1 MPKILI
7 ADDSIAVRKVAER
20 LLTEAGMGVTLA
32 ANGSEALALLSK
44 DRPDLIVSDV
54 IMPDK
59 SGYEVCAFIRAQA
72 NLADIPVLLISGI
85 VNDEVSRQ
93 AESCKA
99 DGVLK
104 KPFQGTSLKDRVLDL
119 LMKRQPKPAPTPEP
133 SPALVHAEGSAA
145 AEPPVSPV
153 ACASEEPEPIHMK
166 SQESQQTNE
175 SATISFS
182 VPDLMPLA
190 ESSHEATAPIVDQLP
205 VESTVSKEAEDRHLE
220 VLAQRDARITELE
233 EQLTCERR
241 QSHEQMQQ
249 MQSALEEQRVQVAD
263 LSSRTG
269 ALDQALAEE
278 RAQRATLTEQ
288 LDEVS
293 RQAHRVDELEL
304 SLAEA
309 HRRTEELVQQVSD
322 NEHNASRIL
331 ELEAHLSAERGAA
344 TQLVQQLTTLEHIEN
359 RAHELET
366 TLASE
371 RELAEACRKQGAA
384 FETLAARVPVL
395 EAALEQERGRITE
408 LDGILATE
416 RETAALVMT
425 QVKQLETAAQR
436 AHELDLALADERERS
451 MQLMK
456 RATEAEHLAEQ
467 SNRRFEDMA
476 RKLGEIPGLASQ
488 LGNGKR

>member
-119 LMKRQPKPAPTPEP
+119 LMKRQPKPASDPQPSP
-133 SPALVHAEGSAA
+133 SPAYAEKSVI
-145 AEPPVSPV
+145 EEHPV
-153 ACASEEPEPIHMK
+153 APIACTPEDAERTLVTN
-166 SQESQQTNE
+166 QECQQQNE
-175 SATISFS
+175 SAMISLPE
-182 VPDLMPLA
+182 PDLMSLSA
-190 ESSHEATAPIVDQLP
+190 DSHEVVAPMADHPP
-205 VESTVSKEAEDRHLE
+205 VASSVLQEVNDRHAE
-220 VLAQRDARITELE
+220 VLAQRDARITALE
-233 EQLTCERR
+233 EQLTCERQ
-241 QSHEQMQQ
+241 QSHEQIQQ
-249 MQSALEEQRVQVAD
+249 MQSALAEQRLQVAD

-269 ALDQALAEE
+269 ALDQALTEE

-288 LDEVS
+288 LEDIS
-293 RQAHRVDELEL
+293 RQAHRVDELETA
-304 SLAEA
+304 LAEA
-309 HRRTEELVQQVSD
+309 RHGTEELLQQVSD
-322 NEHNASRIL
+322 NASNAARIL
-331 ELEAHLSAERGAA
+331 ELEAHLAAERGAA
-344 TQLVQQLTTLEHIEN
+344 TQLVQQITTLEHIEG

-371 RELAEACRKQGAA
+371 REETEACRKQSAA
-384 FETLAARVPVL
+384 FETLAARVP
-395 EAALEQERGRITE
+395 ALEEVLGQERARIAE
-408 LDGILATE
+408 LDGLLATE
-416 RETAALVMT
+416 REAAVLVMT
-425 QVKQLETAAQR
+425 QVKQLETAVQR

-456 RATEAEHLAEQ
+456 RATEAEHMAEQ

-476 RKLGEIPGLASQ
+476 RKLGEIAGLASQ

>member
-119 LMKRQPKPAPTPEP
+119 LMKRQPKPAPDPQPSP
-133 SPALVHAEGSAA
+133 SPAYAEKSVIEEHPIAPIACTPEDAEHTLVTN
-145 AEPPVSPV
+145 
-153 ACASEEPEPIHMK
+153 
-166 SQESQQTNE
+166 QECQQQNE
-175 SATISFS
+175 SVMISLPE
-182 VPDLMPLA
+182 PDLMPLSA
-190 ESSHEATAPIVDQLP
+190 DSHEAVAPMADHLP
-205 VESTVSKEAEDRHLE
+205 VAPSVLQEVDDRHAE
-220 VLAQRDARITELE
+220 VLAQRDARITALE
-233 EQLTCERR
+233 EQLACECR
-241 QSHEQMQQ
+241 QSHEQIQQ
-249 MQSALEEQRVQVAD
+249 MQSALDEQRLQVAD

-269 ALDQALAEE
+269 ALDQALTEE

-288 LDEVS
+288 LKEVS
-293 RQAHRVDELEL
+293 RQAHRADELETA
-304 SLAEA
+304 LAEA
-309 HRRTEELVQQVSD
+309 RHCNEDLLQQVSD
-322 NEHNASRIL
+322 NARNASRIL
-331 ELEAHLSAERGAA
+331 ELEAHLAAERGAA
-344 TQLVQQLTTLEHIEN
+344 TQLVQQITTLEHAEQ

-366 TLASE
+366 TLANE
-371 RELAEACRKQGAA
+371 REQAEACRKQGAA
-384 FETLAARVPVL
+384 LEELAARVPVL
-395 EAALEQERGRITE
+395 EEALEHERARIAE

-425 QVKQLETAAQR
+425 QVKQLEEAVQR
-436 AHELDLALADERERS
+436 AHDLDLALAGERERS
-451 MQLMK
+451 MQLTK
-456 RATEAEHLAEQ
+456 RATEAEHVAEQ

-476 RKLGEIPGLASQ
+476 RKLGEIAGLASQ

>member
-44 DRPDLIVSDV
+44 YRPDLIVSDV

-72 NLADIPVLLISGI
+72 NFADIPVLLISGI

-119 LMKRQPKPAPTPEP
+119 LMKRQPKHAPMPDP
-133 SPALVHAEGSAA
+133 SLERPVV
-145 AEPPVSPV
+145 AEPPVVPV
-153 ACASEEPEPIHMK
+153 GSASVEPEQALVK
-166 SQESQQTNE
+166 TVESEPSPE
-175 SATISFS
+175 SAVIIPPE
-182 VPDLMPLA
+182 PDLSPLV
-190 ESSHEATAPIVDQLP
+190 ESSHEASALIVDQPP
-205 VESTVSKEAEDRHLE
+205 VESTVSTEAENQHAE
-220 VLAQRDARITELE
+220 ILALRDARLTELE
-233 EQLTCERR
+233 ETLACERR
-241 QSHEQMQQ
+241 QSHEQMEQ
-249 MQSALEEQRVQVAD
+249 MQRALDEQRAQVED
-263 LSSRTG
+263 LLSRTG

-278 RAQRATLTEQ
+278 RAQRATLAEQ

-293 RQAHRVDELEL
+293 KQAHRVGELETA
-304 SLAEA
+304 LAEA
-309 HRRTEELVQQVSD
+309 RHGTEELLQQVSD
-322 NEHNASRIL
+322 NARNAERVL
-331 ELEAHLSAERGAA
+331 ELEAHLAAERGAA
-344 TQLVQQLTTLEHIEN
+344 TQLVQQLTTLEHIER

-371 RELAEACRKQGAA
+371 REEAEACRKQSAE
-384 FETLAARVPVL
+384 FETLAARVPDL
-395 EAALEQERGRITE
+395 EEAVEQERARIAN
-408 LDGILATE
+408 LDGMLATE
-416 RETAALVMT
+416 RETAALVMA
-425 QVKQLETAAQR
+425 QVKQLETAVQR
-436 AHELDLALADERERS
+436 AQELDLALTDERERS

-456 RATEAEHLAEQ
+456 RATEAEHVAEQ

-476 RKLGEIPGLASQ
+476 RKLGEIAGLASQ